1 VVVDDFLRPFGG
13 DGSVFWIGDAAAT
26 SERNSEQLP
35 PTAQVARSQGEY
47 VADLFNS
54 GSVEFVGEESR
65 VSVKNETATFSYSS
79 KGAMAYVGRGA
90 AAIDFPKGISVT
102 GQAAGLLWQAY
113 ETVSQMT
120 AANKLAVA
128 GDFARTALKGRKIRE
143 ESEGAGGSA

>member
-1 VVVDDFLRPFGG
+1 VVVDDFLRPVGG

-26 SERNSEQLP
+26 SDRNSEQLP

-47 VADLFNS
+47 IAGLFNS
-54 GSVEFVGEESR
+54 GSVEFRGDKSR
-65 VSVKNETATFSYSS
+65 ASLKNETEAFSYSS

-120 AANKLAVA
+120 AANQRASDETNGA
-128 GDFARTALKGRKIRE
+128 RSFAIIFSRRIVTT
-143 ESEGAGGSA
+143 GSIL